1 MIGQLLAIWQADAAF
16 PSGGF
21 AFSNGMEGLA
31 AGGAALDPDAL
42 RRVIATTWSRATC
55 GAKSR

>member
-31 AGGAALDPDAL
+31 AGGAALDP
-42 RRVIATTWSRATC
+42 
-55 GAKSR
+55 